1 MWFFYFNVGLTYL
14 TIGVA
19 AAVFFYFVLKK
30 PVLGKFWGALI
41 VGLVGSFLG
50 GLVDQL
56 FKGVIKY
63 LAEFNN
69 GTVNVFA
76 AAGISLFM
84 LWLLSKA
91 SYPR

>member
-1 MWFFYFNVGLTYL
+1 MWFFYFRVGLTYL

-30 PVLGKFWGALI
+30 PVLGKLWGAII
-41 VGLVGSFLG
+41 VGLIGSFLG

-56 FKGVIKY
+56 FAPQIKA

-76 AAGISLFM
+76 AAGFSLFM
-84 LWLLSKA
+84 LWLLAKA

>member
-1 MWFFYFNVGLTYL
+1 
-14 TIGVA
+14 
-19 AAVFFYFVLKK
+19 
-30 PVLGKFWGALI
+30 VLGKFWGALI

-50 GLVDQL
+50 GLVAQL

-76 AAGISLFM
+76 AAGISMFM